1 MKTETIW
8 RAYRKTN
15 AEFYFYLTAEGF
27 SQRINKLSRRLE
39 SLEALLTE
47 AIRCLDT
54 IDAQARKRT
63 ENNEAAIIAF
73 LVGSAWTSME
83 LRLQAENAAL
93 VADNERLREAL
104 TASKARTLDL
114 LDVVDKIEAENVS
127 MANALKTLQE
137 WGLGK
142 RQTKLVQ
149 AALTAE
155 QFDGGGDV

>member
-1 MKTETIW
+1 MKIETYW
-8 RAYRKTN
+8 NAYTQTYIFYTLALDYDLPSRRKY
-15 AEFYFYLTAEGF
+15 A
-27 SQRINKLSRRLE
+27 RRLE
-39 SLEALLTE
+39 KLERRLTD
-47 AIRCLDT
+47 AIRRLDT
-54 IDAQARKRT
+54 LDAQARKRT
-63 ENNEAAIIAF
+63 ENNEAAIIAI